1 MLYVNVVKSLDP
13 ETENLF
19 IKMVVQLKKR
29 EELKERRQAML
40 KLIMLESEG
49 RWPRICN

>member
-1 MLYVNVVKSLDP
+1 MPYVSVVKSLDL

-19 IKMVVQLKKR
+19 IKKVVQLKKR
-29 EELKERRQAML
+29 EEMKERRQAML
-40 KLIMLESEG
+40 KHIMLESEG